1 MMLIQQRMHINEV
14 ITRYPHTVE
23 VFRYYDMGC
32 FRCAAA
38 ATESI
43 EEGAAAHGIDIDA
56 LLQELN
62 KRAYIGWPIR
72 FNACRRTGTHV

>member
-1 MMLIQQRMHINEV
+1 MMLIHQRMPISDV
-14 ITRYPHTVE
+14 IMRYPHTVE

-38 ATESI
+38 ASESV

-62 KRAYIGWPIR
+62 KHAQISWPVH
-72 FNACRRTGTHV
+72 FGGYEPPNG